1 MPYTVGVHGVPRGP
15 GVTSWLTAATQ
26 SFART
31 SEFTRRPSI
40 SRRPASERTNERVAR
55 LAGGRLADW
64 DSVIADSPRTASR
77 PTMYGQSPGRQLG
90 ELFKGK
96 ACELRD
102 AGRQRLIEY
111 HTLVDW
117 P

>member
-1 MPYTVGVHGVPRGP
+1 M
-15 GVTSWLTAATQ
+15 W
-26 SFART
+26 
-31 SEFTRRPSI
+31 TRRDVMADRCNPIFRSYVRVYQAAI
-40 SRRPASERTNERVAR
+40 DQSPASERAR
-55 LAGGRLADW
+55 GLAGGRKALADW